1 MIRFGVFLGGLFFSL
16 GCAAQGVLDY
26 PVNSD
31 AQRDRLESIAQAVR
45 DSLPLGGDVRQ
56 EKHLSVLAEPI
67 IGKGSFALSAEG
79 TIDWQ
84 LHEPF
89 AVRYKVNGEK
99 IVRLVDGE
107 QEVIT
112 PSAEPSV
119 YGFFRMFEQL
129 FALKPEQLYSVF
141 TLYLAPAANNE
152 WHMALVPQKAPLAD
166 VVDRLLVTGSGG
178 LITQVTIAESDD
190 DYTLLEF
197 SYPDRETR

>member
-1 MIRFGVFLGGLFFSL
+1 MRLWLFLSGLLLSV

-26 PVNSD
+26 PVNND
-31 AQRDRLESIAQAVR
+31 AQRQRLESISSAVR
-45 DSLPLGGDVRQ
+45 DSLPVKGKVRQ
-56 EKHLSVLAEPI
+56 EKHMSILAEPI
-67 IGKGSFALSAEG
+67 MGQGAFALSAEG
-79 TIDWQ
+79 AIDWQ

-89 AVRYKVNGEK
+89 AVRYKVDGDK

-119 YGFFRMFEQL
+119 YGFFRMFERL
-129 FALKPEQLYSVF
+129 FALKPEQLYTVF
-141 TLYLAPAANNE
+141 TVYLAPTENDE

-166 VVDRLLVTGSGG
+166 VVDRLLVAGSGG

-197 SYPDRETR
+197 SYPDRETP